1 MNFMAFFL
9 PSSTSTSTTTS
20 LSSSPLPVLRP
31 LDSEDESRQSQDGNG
46 SLRRRQ
52 SDDFPSA
59 RNGFT
64 MLGLLSERIE
74 YISGASA
81 SDISSL
87 ESRSESEVESW
98 TRRATFGDEDDRHT
112 NTRRTSRST
121 RDARSPSGRGQRG
134 QSPDHH
140 DPVAELSVG
149 TSRSHGAR
157 TSTTDHHTGP
167 SSTSEPNVVSSTN
180 RIEGEETVKRRRNR
194 RHGSTEVDRRRRTRR
209 VKLRNRRD
217 SHFYEGFICKYLRP
231 KKKILLFDHGRF
243 ILYYLFIFIFYF
255 LLFRQSISLKTFFLR
270 PFHAARD
277 FFLVVTLCFGL
288 ACAWMVLAR
297 PIMMNWFG
305 FIGSRSGDD
314 EYMYMDG

>member
-1 MNFMAFFL
+1 MAFFL

-20 LSSSPLPVLRP
+20 LSSSPLPVLCS
-31 LDSEDESRQSQDGNG
+31 LDSEDENSHDDNE
-46 SLRRRQ
+46 SLRYRQ
-52 SDDFPSA
+52 SDDFPST
-59 RNGFT
+59 RTGFT
-64 MLGLLSERIE
+64 MLGLFNRRIE

-87 ESRSESEVESW
+87 ESSSESEVELW
-98 TRRATFGDEDDRHT
+98 TRRATYGDDEDDRHT
-112 NTRRTSRST
+112 NTRTSRST
-121 RDARSPSGRGQRG
+121 RDARSPSGRGQ
-134 QSPDHH
+134 SPDNIRY
-140 DPVAELSVG
+140 PVAQLSVG

-157 TSTTDHHTGP
+157 STTDHHTGP
-167 SSTSEPNVVSSTN
+167 SSTSEPNVASPTN
-180 RIEGEETVKRRRNR
+180 QIEGEETVKRRRNR

-209 VKLRNRRD
+209 VKLRKRRD
-217 SHFYEGFICKYLRP
+217 SHFYEGFICKYYTL
-231 KKKILLFDHGRF
+231 KKICCFRLGRF
-243 ILYYLFIFIFYF
+243 ILYHFIPIPF
-255 LLFRQSISLKTFFLR
+255 LPSIHFTQNFFLR

-305 FIGSRSGDD
+305 FIGRRSGD